1 MAISSSLAAETKTH
15 QDQETSPGHKQEYLP
30 SLPSS
35 SSTSVEDS
43 YPQEVKT
50 DLEANTTQYPFSCPG
65 PSPDPSPPPTS
76 SPPGPPEQ
84 DFGPKV
90 PLTPIKRFLV
100 FLGIMTTLFLAAL
113 DQTIVTTTLP
123 SIAKDFNNFADI
135 SWVGTAYLL
144 ATTCTQPIYGM
155 ASDLFGRKRAM

>member
-1 MAISSSLAAETKTH
+1 MADSSAETKTH
-15 QDQETSPGHKQEYLP
+15 QDQGPLPSDKQEYLP

-35 SSTSVEDS
+35 STSVEA
-43 YPQEVKT
+43 YTQELKT
-50 DLEANTTQYPFSCPG
+50 DLEANIAQDSSCDS
-65 PSPDPSPPPTS
+65 SPDPTS
-76 SPPGPPEQ
+76 SPPGPPSGPPTQ

-90 PLTPIKRFLV
+90 PLTPIRRFLV
-100 FLGIMTTLFLAAL
+100 FFGIMATLFLAAL

-123 SIAKDFNNFADI
+123 SIAKDFDNFADI

>member
-1 MAISSSLAAETKTH
+1 MADSSAETKTH
-15 QDQETSPGHKQEYLP
+15 QDQGLPPGDKQEYLP

-35 SSTSVEDS
+35 SSTSVEA
-43 YPQEVKT
+43 YTQELKT
-50 DLEANTTQYPFSCPG
+50 DLEANIAQDSSCDS
-65 PSPDPSPPPTS
+65 SPDSTS
-76 SPPGPPEQ
+76 SPPGPPPSPPPQ

-100 FLGIMTTLFLAAL
+100 FFGIMATLFLAAL

-123 SIAKDFNNFADI
+123 SIAKDFDNFADI

-155 ASDLFGRKRAM
+155 ASDVFGRKRAM

>member
-1 MAISSSLAAETKTH
+1 MAISSSLVAETKIH
-15 QDQETSPGHKQEYLP
+15 QDQETPPGHKQEYPP

-35 SSTSVEDS
+35 AAASVEES
-43 YPQEVKT
+43 YPQELKN
-50 DLEANTTQYPFSCPG
+50 DLEANIAQG
-65 PSPDPSPPPTS
+65 PSSVPGSSPPTTS
-76 SPPGPPEQ
+76 GSPPPGPPEQ

-90 PLTPIKRFLV
+90 PLTPIRRFLV
-100 FLGIMTTLFLAAL
+100 FLGILTTLFLAAL

-123 SIAKDFNNFADI
+123 SIAKDFNNFSDI

-144 ATTCTQPIYGM
+144 ATTCTQPMYGM